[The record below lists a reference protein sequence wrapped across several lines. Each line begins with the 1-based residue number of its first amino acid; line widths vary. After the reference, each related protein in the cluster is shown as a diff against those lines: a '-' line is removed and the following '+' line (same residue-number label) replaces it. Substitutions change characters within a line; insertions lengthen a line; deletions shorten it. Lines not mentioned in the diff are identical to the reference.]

1 MEVPIGAARLV
12 LALAGPDTRNT
23 LLFDC
28 PDCGATSSQRVT
40 ERGTRLLSSAGV
52 LLVTPDASVVER
64 EHGSI

>member
-1 MEVPIGAARLV
+1 VDVPIGATRLV
-12 LALAGPDTRNT
+12 LALEGPDTRNT

-28 PDCGATSSQRVT
+28 PDCSATTSQRIT

-52 LLVTPDASVVER
+52 LLVAPDASVVEQ